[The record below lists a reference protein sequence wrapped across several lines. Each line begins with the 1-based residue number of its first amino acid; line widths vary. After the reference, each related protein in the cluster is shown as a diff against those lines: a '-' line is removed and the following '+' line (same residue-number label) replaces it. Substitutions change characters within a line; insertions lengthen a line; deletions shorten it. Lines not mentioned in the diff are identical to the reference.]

1 MINATRFASQNW
13 VITPTAM
20 ADCVSPQVVAD
31 SSKKNPIKL
40 PAPGTVP
47 GCKNQWLLVL
57 SGVVLLGLKGKKEW
71 VREDVKI
78 CPDIQAPMNYVIN
91 RYRILVP
98 NEPHQ
103 KEFQVDQWAPHATL
117 SSMLNLE
124 HSVNSG
130 FAVDAWRPSPFLTK
144 TDFIVGGAPF
154 GNLFDGI
161 LVEVAVRDIDAILY
175 RLSYHITL
183 IGTIRYRE
191 ETIIVVD

>member
-1 MINATRFASQNW
+1 MINATSFASQNW

-20 ADCVSPQVVAD
+20 ADCVSPQVFED
-31 SSKKNPIKL
+31 PSKKTPVKQ
-40 PAPGTVP
+40 PVP

-57 SGVVLLGLKGKKEW
+57 SGVVHLGLKGGNGW

-78 CPDIQAPMNYVIN
+78 FPDIQAPMNYVIN
-91 RYRILVP
+91 RNSILVP

-103 KEFQVDQWAPHATL
+103 KDFQVDQWAPHASL

-130 FAVDAWRPSPFLTK
+130 FAVDSWRPSPFRTE
-144 TDFIVGGAPF
+144 TDFVVGGAPF

-161 LVEVAVRDIDAILY
+161 LVNVAVRDIDAILY

-183 IGTIRYRE
+183 IGTIRYRAQSV
-191 ETIIVVD
+191 ID